1 MKVLIIN
8 PILYTSE
15 TKKIKKVPSI
25 KDTMIYD
32 LCLGFKTLGA
42 EPVLFA
48 AEPYKPEKAEDY
60 PFEIIFA
67 PCRLQ
72 GIFMPHRLPYMPSL
86 EKYVAKHGAEFDLI
100 ISSEVFSMQSL
111 MLAASRSPAIGR
123 YTQDKLIIWHE
134 LAKHNAMMK
143 QIPSKF
149 WYNIIARM
157 FFMSTPV
164 VARSEEARQFISKY
178 CSSVSGTVID
188 HGVNL
193 DKFQPSAEKDNQ
205 FCVCSQLIERKRI
218 DLIINKFKAYLEKYD
233 PSALL
238 YIIGDGELKA
248 ELEAQA
254 KALGIS
260 ESIIFTGKLPHSE
273 LLPILAKSKAML
285 VNTRQDNNMISIIE
299 AIAVGTPVITTTVP
313 LNCPYII
320 ANRLGIADD
329 NWDENSLNEISENNI
344 SYINNCLAYRQQLS
358 TERCAKQFL
367 DLIKR

>member
-1 MKVLIIN
+1 MKVLIVN
-8 PILYTSE
+8 AILYTSE
-15 TKKIKKVPSI
+15 TKDIKKVPSI

-32 LCLGFKTLGA
+32 LCLGFQALGA

-48 AEPYKPEKAEDY
+48 AEPYKPAGQEDY

-67 PCRLQ
+67 PCKMQRVFL
-72 GIFMPHRLPYMPSL
+72 PHRLPYMPSIK
-86 EKYVAKHGAEFDLI
+86 KYVAKHGDEFDLI

-111 MLAASRSPAIGR
+111 MLAAPRSLAIGR
-123 YTQDKLIIWHE
+123 HTRDKLIIWHE
-134 LAKHNAMMK
+134 LAKHNAMFK
-143 QIPSKF
+143 QIPSRL
-149 WYNIIARM
+149 WYNIIARL

-178 CSSVSGTVID
+178 CASVSSTVID

-193 DKFQPSAEKDNQ
+193 NKFQPSAEKDNQ

-218 DLIINKFKAYLEKYD
+218 DLIIKKFKAYLDKY
-233 PSALL
+233 SADDKL

-248 ELEAQA
+248 ELKTQA
-254 KALGIS
+254 EALGINRS
-260 ESIIFTGKLPHSE
+260 VIFTGKLPHSE

-285 VNTRQDNNMISIIE
+285 VNTEQDNNMLSIIE

-313 LNCPYII
+313 LNCSYII

-329 NWDENSLNEISENNI
+329 NWDENSLYKIGKNGNE
-344 SYINNCLAYRQQLS
+344 YINNCLEYRKQLS

-367 DLIKR
+367 EMI